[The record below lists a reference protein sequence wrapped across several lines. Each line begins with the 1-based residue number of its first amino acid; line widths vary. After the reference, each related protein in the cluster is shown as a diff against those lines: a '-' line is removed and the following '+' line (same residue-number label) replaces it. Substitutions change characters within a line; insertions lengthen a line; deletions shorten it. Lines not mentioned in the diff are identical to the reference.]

1 MGFLMDGCGWN
12 ATRSDVK
19 VHNDVILKGRSSLVL
34 IFMGTGAEV
43 FDCNSYICIHT
54 VFQGSVRLMVNT
66 K

>member
-1 MGFLMDGCGWN
+1 MPPKQGISGLYY
-12 ATRSDVK
+12 TRSDVK

-54 VFQGSVRLMVNT
+54 DG
-66 K
+66 KH